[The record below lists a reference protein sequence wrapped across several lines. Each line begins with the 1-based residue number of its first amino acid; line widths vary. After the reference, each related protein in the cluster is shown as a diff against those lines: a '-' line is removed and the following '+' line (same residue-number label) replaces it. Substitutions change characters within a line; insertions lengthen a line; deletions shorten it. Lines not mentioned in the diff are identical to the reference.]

1 MHDAQLMSTLIEI
14 RYLLRKADSFRSR
27 TRGCED
33 PYEAASHESQESDW
47 TEDEQIGR
55 AMA

>member
-1 MHDAQLMSTLIEI
+1 MHDAQLMSTLVEI
-14 RYLLRKADSFRSR
+14 RYLLRKANSFRSR